1 MTILHRYSPGLR
13 FSF

>member
-1 MTILHRYSPGLR
+1 VNMNAGLR